1 MIQTEPKTASV
12 RKPRT
17 IKIQPESEAI
27 PFDTSIRREPEEDH
41 ATLNL
46 MGTFTGNQKDLDIV
60 EFAFLSKVIEGVSVV
75 RLKVSET
82 FYANGQKTHL
92 AEVIATHAGKK
103 GKKITFDNFAQWEGV
118 HHIFHR
124 NK

>member
-1 MIQTEPKTASV
+1 MIQTETKPATV

-17 IKIQPESEAI
+17 IKIQPEESSI
-27 PFDTSIRREPEEDH
+27 PFDTSIKRAPEEEH

-46 MGTFTGNQKDLDIV
+46 MGTFTGNQHDLNVV

-82 FYANGQKTHL
+82 FYANGQKAHL

-103 GKKITFDNFAQWEGV
+103 GKKITFDNFTQWEDV
-118 HHIFHR
+118 SHIFHR
-124 NK
+124 KN